1 MSEYNAVMYLR
12 LSKEDGDK
20 AESYSISNQRDLI
33 KQYLIGHPEIK
44 LVCEKVDDGYTGTNF
59 DRTGFKEMISLI
71 EKGKI
76 NCVIVKDLSR
86 FARNYIG
93 SGYYLQTYF
102 PTHNIRFI
110 AINDN
115 IDSINDS
122 EANNQLIMSI
132 KNVINDSYVRDISV
146 KIRSQFEIKR
156 KKGEYI
162 GAFVVYG
169 YKKSSDDKHKLEI
182 DENAAEIVKNIFN
195 LKIEGL
201 SASAIS
207 RKLNL
212 LNVPSPAEYKKL
224 SGVNYSANLQKKH
237 ISLWS
242 AKAVLRILKNEI
254 YTGVLIQGK
263 YTTPNYRI
271 KKRIE
276 REKDEWSIK
285 EEAHEAVISKQ
296 IFNTVQNLLKQDTVT
311 VTTKKTPY
319 LFSGFLYC
327 ADCQNSMVR
336 RKVNDK
342 YGIYVYYTCSYNRL
356 GLGCSSHS
364 IREDVV
370 SEAVKNA
377 ISVYCRSVGG
387 ICDTLKGAD
396 ADIIEQERIQSIEN
410 AIFAKKEKIKDLKTT
425 LSVIEKRFSDN
436 KYDADSYNQLKEDIS
451 SEIAYI
457 ENEIVILDNEKKEV
471 NSNINCHIAWLEE
484 FNNLGE
490 IKELNRTLLANIIE
504 KIYIHEDKSIV
515 IKFRY
520 SDEYKK
526 LLNLCEKLNTREAV

>member
-59 DRTGFKEMISLI
+59 DRAGFKEMIGLI
-71 EKGKI
+71 EKGEI

-93 SGYYLQTYF
+93 SGYYLQTFF

-115 IDSINDS
+115 IDSINDT

-169 YKKSSDDKHKLEI
+169 YKKSNNDKHKLEI
-182 DENAAEIVKNIFN
+182 DENAAEIVKSIFN

-212 LNVPSPAEYKKL
+212 LDVPSPAEYKKM
-224 SGVNYSANLQKKH
+224 SGSNYSANLQKKH

-254 YTGVLIQGK
+254 YTGILIQGK

-276 REKDEWSIK
+276 RDTDEWSIK

-296 IFNTVQNLLKQDTVT
+296 IFDTVQNLLKQDTVT
-311 VTTKKTPY
+311 VNTKKTPY

-327 ADCQNSMVR
+327 ADCKNSMVR

-342 YGIYVYYTCSYNRL
+342 YGTYVYYTCSYNRL

-364 IREDVV
+364 IREDAL
-370 SEAVKNA
+370 SETVKNA
-377 ISVYCRSVGG
+377 ISVYCRSVWEL
-387 ICDTLKGAD
+387 CDTLKGAD
-396 ADIIEQERIQSIEN
+396 ADIVEQERIQSIEN
-410 AIFAKKEKIKDLKTT
+410 AVAAKEEKIKDLNIT
-425 LSVIEKRFSDN
+425 LSVIEKRFSEN
-436 KYDADSYNQLKEDIS
+436 KDDSDSYRQLKEDIL

-457 ENEIVILDNEKKEV
+457 ENEILTLANEKKEV
-471 NSNINCHIAWLEE
+471 NSNINCYIAWLEE
-484 FNNLGE
+484 FNNMGE

-504 KIYIHEDKSIV
+504 RICIHEDKSIV